1 MGERDADVMEGDELW
16 FVLAGVEYPEDA
28 MLRDKLI
35 QTFLQGPQ
43 GRVKGVVLK
52 VTKGD
57 QSRED
62 ALQAMRRA
70 LAGVQEGD
78 IRIL

>member
-1 MGERDADVMEGDELW
+1 
-16 FVLAGVEYPEDA
+16 

-35 QTFLQGPQ
+35 KTFLQGLK
-43 GRVKGVVLK
+43 GRAKGVVLK

-62 ALQAMRRA
+62 ALQAMRRR
-70 LAGVQEGD
+70 LAEVQEGD
-78 IRIL
+78 IKIL